1 MRLFG
6 VVLALAQLA
15 VQVAG
20 ADPPRLLRSVSGPSG
35 KTVGADFV
43 IDETRTRFV
52 YPNDK
57 SFVIYF
63 EWEAPLGDHVL
74 TAVWKQPDGR
84 VSSISPDV
92 KIQTNTPQL
101 RCYWGF
107 TLYPGMD
114 NGVWTLEVR
123 IDGQPAGSHPFEV
136 VGMPVSAPVPTAPK
150 QLTLD
155 DIYKTLGPSVVW
167 IRKLDGTGRRFDLAS
182 GFVLEPNVIATSFQ
196 AIDSA
201 ARLEV
206 EFADGRK
213 SETDEILGFSRNAD
227 WALLRIDTHSLAPI
241 RRGDHSAVAVG
252 EHLAAFNVDGG
263 TRILGTV
270 DIGGQGV
277 VTGFGRRIQ
286 ISPAVAP
293 EAAGGPLI
301 DTLGTVVGILGGSL
315 NPGSRIARNASSISP
330 GLWALLAV
338 ENGATAISE
347 LPASMPSS
355 GKTLAQLADESALT
369 KPLTPMPEFIYGGT
383 TANLPAR
390 ASDPMPPDASEFSKR
405 DRQVSI
411 YSMWARKGKLSRGE
425 ITVIMFDSQNRV
437 RMNIPAKKLGL
448 SEIPQRFSVGFS
460 PATLDPGVYRL
471 DLNWDGRPAWR
482 TFIRVTE

>member
-1 MRLFG
+1 LFAVG
-6 VVLALAQLA
+6 VLAAEP
-15 VQVAG
+15 VK
-20 ADPPRLLRSVSGPSG
+20 LLRSVSGPSG

-43 IDETRTRFV
+43 LDEIRNRFV

-63 EWEAPLGDHVL
+63 EWEAPTGDHVL
-74 TAVWKQPDGR
+74 TGVWKQPDGR

-92 KIQTNTPQL
+92 KMRTNTPQL
-101 RCYWGF
+101 KSYWGF

-123 IDGQPAGSHPFEV
+123 VDGQPAGSHPFEV
-136 VGMPVSAPVPTAPK
+136 VGMPVAAPAPASPK
-150 QLTLD
+150 RITLD
-155 DIYKTLGPSVVW
+155 DIYKTLGPSLVW
-167 IRKLDGTGRRFDLAS
+167 IRKLDATGRRTDLAT
-182 GFVLEPNVIATSFQ
+182 GFVLEPSVIATSFQ

-201 ARLEV
+201 ARLEI
-206 EFADGRK
+206 EFADGQK
-213 SETDEILGFSRNAD
+213 GETDAVLGFSRNAD
-227 WALLRIDTHSLAPI
+227 WALLKIDTHSLTPI
-241 RRGDHSAVAVG
+241 SRGDPNAVAVG

-293 EAAGGPLI
+293 EATGGPLV
-301 DTLGTVVGILGGSL
+301 DTTGSVVGILGGSL

-338 ENGATAISE
+338 ENGATAMSE
-347 LPASMPSS
+347 LPAPIPST
-355 GKTLAQLADESALT
+355 GKTLTQLASEGVLT
-369 KPLTPMPEFIYGGT
+369 APLAPMPEFIYGGT

-390 ASDPMPPDASEFSKR
+390 ASDPMPPDVSEFSKR
-405 DRQVSI
+405 DRQVSV
-411 YSMWARKGKLSRGE
+411 YAMWARKGKLSKGE
-425 ITVIMFDSQNRV
+425 ITVIMYDSQNRV
-437 RMNIPAKKLGL
+437 RMNIPAKKITL
-448 SEIPQRFSVGFS
+448 SEIPERFSVGFS
-460 PATLDPGVYRL
+460 PVALDPGVYRIDL
-471 DLNWDGRPAWR
+471 DWNGHPAWR
-482 TFIRVTE
+482 TFVRITE